1 MGTHF
6 GYIPMSFGCGAIV
19 MSRKAIRCRLC
30 KRATRKH
37 HYKVCPACQPRWE
50 DRVGRRRT
58 KSSGL
63 AAAYAKLMPHKWN
76 ECATCRVEPFKRR
89 LQVVIDANGGI
100 RGPFCFRCARV
111 ARHIWLGSN
120 LDRWKHELGQEAECY
135 VD

>member
-1 MGTHF
+1 
-6 GYIPMSFGCGAIV
+6 MSKL
-19 MSRKAIRCRLC
+19 MRCRVC
-30 KRATRKH
+30 STPTRSAK
-37 HYKVCPACQPRWE
+37 YGVCPTCRPKWE
-50 DRVGRRRT
+50 ARAKRRT
-58 KSSGL
+58 NRSKVL

-135 VD
+135 VED